1 MPPDH
6 ERYYG
11 FTRYAMELNELGPE
25 TNYLPPTDT
34 RFRPD
39 QRALEEGDL
48 NAAEQQKLHLES
60 AQRERRKRREENS
73 MQHEPRWFSHH
84 RDDVWEYNGK
94 YWETR
99 KNPGFAALTIQS
111 LW

>member
-1 MPPDH
+1 
-6 ERYYG
+6 
-11 FTRYAMELNELGPE
+11 MELNELGSDE
-25 TNYLPPTDT
+25 NMLPPTDT

-60 AQRERRKRREENS
+60 AQRDRRKRREERN
-73 MQHEPRWFSHH
+73 MTHEPRWFSHN
-84 RDDVWEYNGK
+84 RDDIWEYNGK
-94 YWETR
+94 YWEIR
-99 KNPGFAALTIQS
+99 KNPGFNALTFES